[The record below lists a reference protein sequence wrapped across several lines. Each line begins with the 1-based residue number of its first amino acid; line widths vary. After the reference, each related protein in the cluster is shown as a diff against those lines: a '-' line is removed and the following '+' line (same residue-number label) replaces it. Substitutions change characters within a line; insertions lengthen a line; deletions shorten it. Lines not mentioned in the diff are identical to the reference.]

1 MSTAPIAARHHG
13 AAAVMLGLGIGL
25 STAMF
30 TVVDALMLRPVPF
43 RDPDRLANVA
53 MMNSRGGRLAVAPAV
68 LDGWRASPAFE
79 AVEGTSP
86 GNAIIETEQQALGTR
101 GHHR

>member
-1 MSTAPIAARHHG
+1 
-13 AAAVMLGLGIGL
+13 
-25 STAMF
+25 
-30 TVVDALMLRPVPF
+30 
-43 RDPDRLANVA
+43 